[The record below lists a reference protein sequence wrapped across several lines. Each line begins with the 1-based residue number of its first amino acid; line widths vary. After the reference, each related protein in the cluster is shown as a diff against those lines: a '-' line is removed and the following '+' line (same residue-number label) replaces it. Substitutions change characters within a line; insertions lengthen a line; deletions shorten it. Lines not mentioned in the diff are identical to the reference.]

1 LALTLRCGKRD
12 RRLLAHGTFDIRE
25 HADQVVV
32 TGMVKPGGSSGEEE
46 HMRISDPQAMELIE
60 TLPDHVASFDE
71 PGIAQ
76 AVSSCQAAEVI
87 EHLAALLSGQAKAVL
102 QKVFTTTPAL
112 TYVLAKTEAQI
123 QQRIAETIGHVEATM
138 KGLTTVLLSLLH
150 W

>member
-1 LALTLRCGKRD
+1 
-12 RRLLAHGTFDIRE
+12 
-25 HADQVVV
+25 
-32 TGMVKPGGSSGEEE
+32 MS
-46 HMRISDPQAMELIE
+46 ISDQQAMELLE

-87 EHLAALLSGQAKAVL
+87 EHMAALLSGQAKAVL
-102 QKVFTTTPAL
+102 QKIFNTTSSL

-123 QQRIAETIGHVEATM
+123 QQRIAETVGQVEATM
-138 KGLTTVLLSLLH
+138 QGLATVLLSLLH

>member
-1 LALTLRCGKRD
+1 
-12 RRLLAHGTFDIRE
+12 
-25 HADQVVV
+25 
-32 TGMVKPGGSSGEEE
+32 
-46 HMRISDPQAMELIE
+46 MELIE

-123 QQRIAETIGHVEATM
+123 QQRIAEAIGHVEATM

-150 W
+150 WQIGADGSATAGGG